1 MIEISFTIT
10 IQDVKNICDSKGYSF
25 DEKDYIEILN
35 DIKRIYELNIKQD
48 INEYI
53 EGQAFN
59 HMSNITFSSIKT
71 LRDI

>member
-25 DEKDYIEILN
+25 DEKDYIKILK

-59 HMSNITFSSIKT
+59 HMANITYKKRKSF
-71 LRDI
+71 R